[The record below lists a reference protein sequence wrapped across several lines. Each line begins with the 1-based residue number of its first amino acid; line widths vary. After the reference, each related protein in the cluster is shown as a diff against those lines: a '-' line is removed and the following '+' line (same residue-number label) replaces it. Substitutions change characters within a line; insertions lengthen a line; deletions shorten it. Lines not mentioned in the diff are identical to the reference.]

1 MLWGV
6 ACWCNASP
14 IRRQHDSNIR
24 CIRGISLGKT
34 INLFWKII
42 MELVLASVWA
52 VLSIILIDIVL
63 AGDNAL
69 VIGMAAN
76 KLPPELRKKA
86 ILWGTVGAI
95 GIRFA
100 SVAALTYLLMIP
112 GLRLIG
118 GAALLWI
125 GWKLV
130 FDSGDHEVEAKD
142 TFWGAISTIVV
153 ADAVMG
159 IDNALGI
166 AAAANG
172 NWLFIIFGLLISV
185 PIIIF
190 GASLVSKL
198 LEKYPDSV
206 FVGSFVLF
214 AVAFQMAI
222 KEPLLQD
229 WLAPLA
235 LWVKSVLPW
244 AASVVITAVQYK
256 KARM

>member
-244 AASVVITAVQYK
+244 AASIVITAVQYK